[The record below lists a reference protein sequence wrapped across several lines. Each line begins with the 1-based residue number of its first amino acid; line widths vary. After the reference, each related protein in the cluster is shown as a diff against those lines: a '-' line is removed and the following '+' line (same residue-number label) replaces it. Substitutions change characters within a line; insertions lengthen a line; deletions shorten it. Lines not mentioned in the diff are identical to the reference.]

1 MVILI
6 IEISSMKRFVF
17 ILFISVLTGGLV
29 QAQDYYGSSYS
40 DKKVYLGITFS
51 PNVHWLR
58 YGDTPNIK
66 KELKVGYSYGLLGDF
81 PLTEN
86 YYFSTGFLINN
97 LKARSNYPTQN
108 DAPNASLPTTY
119 HLQYIEVP
127 FGLKLQS
134 TQRYYRSYYGQFGF
148 AAGLKINGER
158 EWDGMDKVSLGSDAD
173 LFRLGMQIGGG
184 INWQLD
190 HKLNMIT
197 GLTFNN
203 GFTKILKD
211 GSPKSSYVAFNFAI
225 FF

>member
-1 MVILI
+1 
-6 IEISSMKRFVF
+6 MKKFSLV
-17 ILFISVLTGGLV
+17 LFISVLLSSWA

-40 DKKVYLGITFS
+40 GKKVSLGITFS

-58 YGDTPNIK
+58 YGD
-66 KELKVGYSYGLLGDF
+66 LKDIEQEFKIGYAYGLLADF
-81 PLTEN
+81 ALSEN

-97 LKARSNYPTQN
+97 LKASSDYLSGNPNN
-108 DAPNASLPTTY
+108 DVLSTY

-148 AAGLKINGER
+148 TGAMKINGDR
-158 EWDGMDKVSLGSDAD
+158 ELEGADKTSLGSNAD
-173 LFRLGMQIGGG
+173 LFRLAMQIGGG

-190 HKLNMIT
+190 HKLNMMT
-197 GLTFNN
+197 GLTLNN
-203 GFTKILKD
+203 GFTGILKD
-211 GSPKSSYVAFNFAI
+211 GKPKSSYVAFNFAI

>member
-1 MVILI
+1 
-6 IEISSMKRFVF
+6 MKKFTL
-17 ILFISVLTGGLV
+17 ILFLSVFFGNAI

-40 DKKVYLGITFS
+40 GKKVNLGITFS
-51 PNVHWLR
+51 PNMHWLR
-58 YGDTPNIK
+58 YGDLQNIR
-66 KELKVGYSYGLLGDF
+66 KEPKIGYSYGLLGDF
-81 PLTEN
+81 AMTEN

-97 LKARSNYPTQN
+97 LKASSDYLSGNPDNTVL
-108 DAPNASLPTTY
+108 STY

-148 AAGLKINGER
+148 TGALKINGDR
-158 EWDGMDKVSLGSDAD
+158 EISGAAKTSLGSNAE

-190 HKLNMIT
+190 HKLNMMT
-197 GLTFNN
+197 GLTLNN
-203 GFTKILKD
+203 GFTGILKD
-211 GSPKSSYVAFNFAI
+211 GKPKSSYVAFNFAI

>member
-1 MVILI
+1 
-6 IEISSMKRFVF
+6 MKKFTL
-17 ILFISVLTGGLV
+17 ILFLSIFIVAFA

-40 DKKVYLGITFS
+40 GKKVSLGITFS

-58 YGDTPNIK
+58 YGDLKNIEQDFK
-66 KELKVGYSYGLLGDF
+66 IGYSYGLLADF
-81 PLTEN
+81 AMTEN

-97 LKARSNYPTQN
+97 LKASSDYSSSSPSNT
-108 DAPNASLPTTY
+108 DVSTY

-148 AAGLKINGER
+148 TGAMKISGER
-158 EWDGMDKVSLGSDAD
+158 EVAGADKTSLGSNAD
-173 LFRLGMQIGGG
+173 LFRLAMQIGGG

-190 HKLNMIT
+190 HKLNMMT
-197 GLTFNN
+197 GLSLNN
-203 GFTKILKD
+203 GFTGILKD
-211 GSPKSSYVAFNFAI
+211 GTPKSSYVALNFAI

>member
-1 MVILI
+1 
-6 IEISSMKRFVF
+6 MKKFTF
-17 ILFISVLTGGLV
+17 ILFLSVLICNWA

-40 DKKVYLGITFS
+40 GKKVSLGITFS

-58 YGDTPNIK
+58 YGD
-66 KELKVGYSYGLLGDF
+66 LKDIEQEFKIGYSYGLLADF
-81 PLTEN
+81 AMSEN

-97 LKARSNYPTQN
+97 LKASSDYLSGNPNN
-108 DAPNASLPTTY
+108 DVLSTY

-148 AAGLKINGER
+148 AAAMKINGER
-158 EWDGMDKVSLGSDAD
+158 ELSGADKTSLGSNAD
-173 LFRLGMQIGGG
+173 LFRLAMQIGGG

-190 HKLNMIT
+190 HKLNLMT
-197 GLTFNN
+197 GLTLNN
-203 GFTKILKD
+203 GFTGILKD
-211 GSPKSSYVAFNFAI
+211 GKPKSSYVTFNVAI

>member
-1 MVILI
+1 
-6 IEISSMKRFVF
+6 MKKFTF
-17 ILFISVLTGGLV
+17 ILLLSVLVGSWV

-40 DKKVYLGITFS
+40 GKKVSLGITFS

-58 YGDTPNIK
+58 YGDLKNIK
-66 KELKVGYSYGLLGDF
+66 TGPKIGYSYGLLADF
-81 PLTEN
+81 ALTEN

-97 LKARSNYPTQN
+97 LKASSDYLSGNPNN
-108 DAPNASLPTTY
+108 DVLSTY

-148 AAGLKINGER
+148 SAGMKVNGER
-158 EWDGMDKVSLGSDAD
+158 AMAGADKTSLGSNAD
-173 LFRLGMQIGGG
+173 LFRMAMQIGGG

-190 HKLNMIT
+190 HKLNMMT
-197 GLTFNN
+197 GLTLNN
-203 GFTKILKD
+203 GFTGILKD
-211 GSPKSSYVAFNFAI
+211 GKPKSSYVAFNFAI